1 MRTIKKKEG
10 LQMINKEVKA
20 EIKDLQIIIDSGKA
34 TERKY
39 LKKLLGESAK
49 RLTEAY
55 LKEKTEEWQTLWPVS
70 FEKIINPSFKKYIE
84 DENLKIRLGEGDF
97 KKREIAAGPFRKT
110 PEVWRIGVEFFLK
123 NDPERKIKIAG
134 IEGINSRGN
143 VILDL
148 EISGSSKRFDVV
160 KGASNKGIELEDIE
174 NSNLKKYVGE
184 NLYETFENL
193 YGKNSIPIKY
203 ENYFKNFIIEKIIPV
218 GFKNNKRK
226 ILDFFNDNL
235 ELFDKSNLKENCY
248 IQGDL
253 LGDTIIRG
261 NFLQEEPTE
270 KFSIFRK
277 NEEGSF
283 DVIISIKYGKTTNK
297 SNIGVWNT
305 SEKATNL
312 LANIFNFLVEN
323 NIEIPD
329 EKINA
334 VYDSEEWNEI
344 YNIYGER
351 AQKLKYVIDN
361 VFGESFNKRRDILK
375 KVLEKLKKGN
385 TGFNLNKFFE
395 EFESLSNGSG
405 YLLLNKI
412 GDYISIKEMNF
423 LNTSTFFNN
432 LKATLSNSQITFWVN
447 DKKYGALK
455 PVNGRGSNLRLDI
468 SGLNI

>member
-1 MRTIKKKEG
+1 M
-10 LQMINKEVKA
+10 QN
-20 EIKDLQIIIDSGKA
+20 
-34 TERKY
+34 
-39 LKKLLGESAK
+39 
-49 RLTEAY
+49 
-55 LKEKTEEWQTLWPVS
+55 
-70 FEKIINPSFKKYIE
+70 N
-84 DENLKIRLGEGDF
+84 
-97 KKREIAAGPFRKT
+97 
-110 PEVWRIGVEFFLK
+110 
-123 NDPERKIKIAG
+123 PERKIKIIG
-134 IEGINSRGN
+134 IEGLNSRGN

-148 EISGSSKRFDVV
+148 EILPGISKRFDTV
-160 KGASNKGIELEDIE
+160 KGTSNKGIELEGIE
-174 NSNLKKYVGE
+174 NSNLKNYVGE

-193 YGKNSIPIKY
+193 YGENSIPIKY

-261 NFLQEEPTE
+261 KFLQGEPSE

-277 NEEGSF
+277 NKDGSF
-283 DVIISIKYGKTTNK
+283 DVIISIKYGKQTNK
-297 SNIGVWNT
+297 SNIGIWNT

-329 EKINA
+329 EKINT

-361 VFGESFNKRRDILK
+361 VFGESFNKRKDILK

-385 TGFNLNKFFE
+385 TGFNLNKFFS
-395 EFESLSNGSG
+395 EFEHFSNGFG
-405 YLLLNKI
+405 YLLLNKT
-412 GDYISIKEMNF
+412 GNFTSIREMNF
-423 LNTSTFFNN
+423 SNTSIFFNN
-432 LKATLSNSQITFWVN
+432 LEATLSNSQITFWVN